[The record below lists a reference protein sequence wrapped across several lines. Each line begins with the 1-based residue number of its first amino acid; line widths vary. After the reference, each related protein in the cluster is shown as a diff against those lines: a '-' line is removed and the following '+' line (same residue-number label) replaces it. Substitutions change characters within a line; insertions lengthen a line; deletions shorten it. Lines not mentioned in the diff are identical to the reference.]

1 MIVYVDILIL
11 VNFIVNLFIL
21 HVTVQTL
28 RKRVKLIW
36 MCISSLL
43 GSLYVLTV
51 VYPSLTYLSYIPFKI
66 LIVMIMI
73 FIVFR
78 EKNILFNIKASL
90 IFILYSILLA
100 GMCMLIQMNNS
111 VDMSFDIIIINFP
124 YERLL
129 LSVMVIYILIYRLMV
144 FIGDR
149 KKISTL
155 IFTIDIICKNHK
167 KTIQAFMDTGNEL
180 REPATNL
187 PVLIVEREI
196 LSYILLEKNNT
207 YYIPYTV
214 VNGSSGRLIGFK
226 PEYIN
231 IHIDR
236 KNIETRDVIVAFCD
250 HKLSKYNDYNG
261 LMSRGILN

>member
-1 MIVYVDILIL
+1 VIVYVDVLIL

-28 RKRVKLIW
+28 RKRVKLMW
-36 MCISSLL
+36 MCISSFI

-51 VYPSLTYLSYIPFKI
+51 VYPKLKYLTYLPFKI
-66 LIVMIMI
+66 LIVIVMV

-100 GMCMLIQMNNS
+100 GMCLFIQMNNS
-111 VDMSFDIIIINFP
+111 KDMSFDIVIINFP
-124 YERLL
+124 YEKLM
-129 LSVMVIYILIYRLMV
+129 LSLMIIYVLIYRIMI

-149 KKISTL
+149 KTISTL
-155 IFTIDIICKNHK
+155 IYTVDIVNESYK
-167 KTIQAFMDTGNEL
+167 KTIKAFLDTGNEL

-187 PVLIVEREI
+187 PVLIVERNI
-196 LSYILLEKNNT
+196 LSEILLEKNNT
-207 YYIPYTV
+207 YFIPYTV
-214 VNGSSGRLIGFK
+214 VNGTEGRLIGFK

-231 IHIDR
+231 IHIDK
-236 KNIETRDVIVAFCD
+236 KNIETRDVIIAFCD
-250 HKLSKYNDYNG
+250 YKLSKVNDYNG